1 MTGEGTRK
9 DTNHQKPPASS
20 RLVELGGFEPPTFCL
35 PDYRMGDPGSALD
48 VQAKGHQSL
57 GPSVR
62 QLSLF
67 DKPRRKSGPRSPEH
81 RAHLSSLQKGIGNS
95 NCKGGIRRKGG
106 YILEL
111 CHGHPAADRWGYVYQ
126 HRLVMERHLGR
137 LLTQGEIVH
146 HLDGDKA
153 NNDLSN
159 LELLRQSDHVRLHEP
174 ENHNRY
180 VRAHREAQS

>member
-1 MTGEGTRK
+1 MTDKEN
-9 DTNHQKPPASS
+9 TNHQKPPASS

-35 PDYRMGDPGSALD
+35 PDNRMGDSESALSA
-48 VQAKGHQSL
+48 QAEGHQDDL
-57 GPSVR
+57 APSVR

-67 DKPRRKSGPRSPEH
+67 DKPRRKRPPRSPEH
-81 RAHLSSLQKGIGNS
+81 RAHLSSLQQGIGNS
-95 NCKGGIRRKGG
+95 NWKGGVRKKGG
-106 YILEL
+106 YVLEL

-174 ENHNRY
+174 ENNNRH
-180 VRAHREAQS
+180 VRAHREARS